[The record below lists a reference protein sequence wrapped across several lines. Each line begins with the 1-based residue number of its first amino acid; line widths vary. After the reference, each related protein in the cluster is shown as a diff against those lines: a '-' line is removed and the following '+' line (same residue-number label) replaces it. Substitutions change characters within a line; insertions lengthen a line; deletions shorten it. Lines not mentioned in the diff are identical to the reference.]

1 VRAGLSL
8 RATRWLGC
16 VSDLPSAA
24 RQRVCLRLA
33 LRYSTAAGY
42 ITVSPGAVAVALGL
56 HPRVLRRHLDELV
69 DKDGL
74 LDRVQS
80 ARRGRPAVY
89 AMRIKGDAP
98 EPATADYHG
107 PQSEVDYGP

>member
-1 VRAGLSL
+1 MSGGLSP
-8 RATRWLGC
+8 RVARWLMC

-33 LRYSTAAGY
+33 LRHSTASGY
-42 ITVSPGAVAVALGL
+42 VEFSPGAVAAALAL

-69 DKDGL
+69 DKEGL
-74 LDRVQS
+74 LDRVQA

-89 AMRIKGDAP
+89 AMRVKGSRP
-98 EPATADYHG
+98 GPATADYRG
-107 PQSEVDYGP
+107 PQSEVDSGP